1 MEVKNLKTE
10 GKFLSRVTKQVGLSY
25 DKSRINSNI
34 RKEKKK
40 IDLLHGKFKDDLKV
54 LTKSSFDSED
64 QLAKIAI
71 TEDIFYEYSKILNG
85 VAIKTTP
92 LVAKQIEGLDYV
104 KGIRRE
110 EKFEYNLNKAGKII
124 NANYV
129 QDNLIDSEQ
138 VPLTGRNIRIAV
150 IDTGVDYTH
159 PDLGGCN
166 TKEFLERDCEKVVAG
181 YDFGENDPD
190 PMDYSGHGTH
200 VAGIVAGTGE
210 GSDGKYKGIAPDAKI
225 YAYKVE
231 KDKSLSESAI
241 LSSWEAITDLNGN
254 GIPFEDKDDRVDIV
268 SMSFGNGY
276 IHSPDSYAAKGVD
289 DLVKGGI
296 VAVVAVGNDGNIG
309 YGTVSSPGT
318 SRYAITVGSST
329 HVEDSKDSGGSDKI
343 SWFSSKG
350 PTDAGTHK
358 PDIVAPGGDVHVR
371 IIDKGVDSSKVY
383 EYHDGIIAPFSSN
396 VKDDQNL
403 CFIHDK
409 FTSECVDGNYI
420 IDDIYIKASGTSMST
435 PMVSGAVAL
444 LLQKNPDWTPLEI
457 KAALKNN
464 AIDIGYN
471 IDTQGAGRLDIKEA
485 IPLTPGD
492 NSPPPVALLFGF
504 SDRVRNQSSVYIRGL
519 VQSRNFKKY
528 SLFYN
533 EKGSDEKILFFESY
547 KLPDS
552 DILASLDIPRFIST
566 SYEIIIEVEDIYGK
580 KSQDSVSLQLE
591 NTYIDYIEIDEEGI
605 AHVYGTV
612 AQNVDTY
619 YLNISE
625 SSFTVDHAY
634 KGNGGFS
641 GEIASFDVKLFFN
654 GFLWTSLEAYDSDGN
669 PIETGEGYR
678 IFLNNI
684 YFTSIKDGSNVV
696 WDDVFDIRATV
707 KNPNYGSLKAYL
719 YGHGNKRELD
729 LVQNLPKTFED
740 IKIAELKMDDFEIGK
755 EELLGIQL
763 VFLSEENEEIYY
775 YGFPSG
781 FPFYITKV
789 LPSQI
794 LNKGSN
800 DVEGRLVISIKS
812 HSGGYYE
819 QLYKTVVDKNI
830 VVKTNEPFDLGEIFN
845 KKDASIERLKIMG
858 LYGYEI
864 VAEFITEDNEFIA
877 KHEFFL
883 FSY

>member
-1 MEVKNLKTE
+1 MRKRGILLVLMILFSSGVFGILGDFDGDGCVKFPDFVLFAQQYAKEVGDSNREFNLNDSNDRIDFQDFVIFAENFDKCDSVENIELSVSTLKDDYYSEEKIELSGAVRNKPLLEKIFIVEFNEDSLIKKRQKIEEEMGINERLMEVKNLKTE

-371 IIDKGVDSSKVY
+371 IIDKGVDSSK
-383 EYHDGIIAPFSSN
+383 
-396 VKDDQNL
+396 
-403 CFIHDK
+403 
-409 FTSECVDGNYI
+409 
-420 IDDIYIKASGTSMST
+420 
-435 PMVSGAVAL
+435 
-444 LLQKNPDWTPLEI
+444 
-457 KAALKNN
+457 
-464 AIDIGYN
+464 
-471 IDTQGAGRLDIKEA
+471 
-485 IPLTPGD
+485 
-492 NSPPPVALLFGF
+492 
-504 SDRVRNQSSVYIRGL
+504 
-519 VQSRNFKKY
+519 
-528 SLFYN
+528 
-533 EKGSDEKILFFESY
+533 
-547 KLPDS
+547 
-552 DILASLDIPRFIST
+552 
-566 SYEIIIEVEDIYGK
+566 
-580 KSQDSVSLQLE
+580 
-591 NTYIDYIEIDEEGI
+591 
-605 AHVYGTV
+605 
-612 AQNVDTY
+612 
-619 YLNISE
+619 
-625 SSFTVDHAY
+625 
-634 KGNGGFS
+634 
-641 GEIASFDVKLFFN
+641 
-654 GFLWTSLEAYDSDGN
+654 
-669 PIETGEGYR
+669 
-678 IFLNNI
+678 
-684 YFTSIKDGSNVV
+684 
-696 WDDVFDIRATV
+696 
-707 KNPNYGSLKAYL
+707 
-719 YGHGNKRELD
+719 
-729 LVQNLPKTFED
+729 
-740 IKIAELKMDDFEIGK
+740 
-755 EELLGIQL
+755 
-763 VFLSEENEEIYY
+763 
-775 YGFPSG
+775 
-781 FPFYITKV
+781 
-789 LPSQI
+789 
-794 LNKGSN
+794 
-800 DVEGRLVISIKS
+800 
-812 HSGGYYE
+812 
-819 QLYKTVVDKNI
+819 
-830 VVKTNEPFDLGEIFN
+830 
-845 KKDASIERLKIMG
+845 
-858 LYGYEI
+858 
-864 VAEFITEDNEFIA
+864 
-877 KHEFFL
+877 
-883 FSY
+883 